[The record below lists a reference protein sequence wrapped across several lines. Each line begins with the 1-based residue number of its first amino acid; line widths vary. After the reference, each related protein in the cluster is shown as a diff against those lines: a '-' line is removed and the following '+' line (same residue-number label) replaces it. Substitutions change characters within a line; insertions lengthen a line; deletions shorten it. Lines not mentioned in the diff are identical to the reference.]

1 MATTKSKEFKLD
13 IFKFLTQLNSGD
25 LHIWETLNEE
35 QRNSVSAYVVS
46 QWMYGT
52 NNDMQIILNN
62 ELVNPFI
69 WSFSKRHPEILVK
82 LLACVGD
89 GSRSRF
95 KWIPMP
101 KAKKDNR
108 LRIQVIMEYYDY
120 SEREAISNNHLLSNE
135 IILQYAEE
143 LGWTKEELTKLK
155 KEIK

>member
-1 MATTKSKEFKLD
+1 MSKEFKLD
-13 IFKFLTQLNSGD
+13 IFKILSQLNSRD
-25 LHIWETLNEE
+25 MHIWETLSEE
-35 QRNSVSAYVVS
+35 ERKSLSVYVVS

-52 NNDMQIILNN
+52 SNEMQIILNN

-69 WSFSKRHPEILVK
+69 WAFNKNHSELLVK
-82 LLACVGD
+82 LLACIGD
-89 GSRSRF
+89 GTKRRF

-143 LGWTKEELTKLK
+143 LGWTKEEITKLK